1 MGNIYCCRH
10 AYSGPT
16 PEPVHSSRREEGET
30 RWDDSKRTMSLFQN
44 YFLTTIVAD
53 LLAEAVTLLCCR
65 YIGPI
70 PLLCKSIR
78 GIMNKGL
85 APSLNSVGM
94 FLRAKIFRLYQGF
107 VIKGINHTGQIF
119 LNRPSVSS
127 CVRHGCNPLER
138 FSSDWG
144 DLSEQGSVMRGLTI
158 LHKSLI
164 KSLY

>member
-1 MGNIYCCRH
+1 
-10 AYSGPT
+10 
-16 PEPVHSSRREEGET
+16 
-30 RWDDSKRTMSLFQN
+30 MSLFQN

-164 KSLY
+164 KSLRYTSNSNDIKRKANVLYAYIHILYRCTCIKESLTRDF